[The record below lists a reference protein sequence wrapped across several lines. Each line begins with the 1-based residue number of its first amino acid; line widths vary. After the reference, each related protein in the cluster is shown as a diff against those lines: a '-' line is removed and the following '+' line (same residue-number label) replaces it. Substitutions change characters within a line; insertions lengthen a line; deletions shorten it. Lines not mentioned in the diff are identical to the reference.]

1 MTISKEQLL
10 TRKEDIKK
18 DFDML
23 VKQIDEQELKIKS
36 MKNNLNALS
45 GASQQCDLFL
55 KELEDKNEMPRDK
68 EQALNIA
75 TSQGDKMSKLT
86 LQELNGLS
94 PRARKA
100 HEDSHGVISE
110 ILTENP
116 NEIKEVEIDL
126 FDEVK
131 ETKKGKKNEKL

>member
-55 KELEDKNEMPRDK
+55 KELEDKNEMPRDQ
-68 EQALNIA
+68 EQALNLA
-75 TSQGDKMSKLT
+75 TS
-86 LQELNGLS
+86 
-94 PRARKA
+94 
-100 HEDSHGVISE
+100 
-110 ILTENP
+110 
-116 NEIKEVEIDL
+116 
-126 FDEVK
+126 
-131 ETKKGKKNEKL
+131 